1 MVLRWRCTVN
11 KSSINAK
18 WFQSII
24 RFASVAFSHAPALV
38 CFYVCKRR
46 CSWDYDTRTFRDS
59 RLSIL
64 RTWLHKFLGSFL
76 LLKEFVCFRTN
87 WLSSFSSYS
96 KNCHLMLWNIVSLN
110 WPSNCS
116 LFTFC
121 GQQRDFQLYRT
132 LTWSLHGT
140 KTFHEVSVGNCCKTS
155 FLEALSFSLLTIFQ
169 FSQIFICFQD
179 ATIPVN

>member
-1 MVLRWRCTVN
+1 MYRYIKYCFSFVKAICHQGQPLSSLGQPLSSRIKVLALKYHCAQRTAVSLFYTSICMVLRWRCTVN

-18 WFQSII
+18 WFQSINTF
-24 RFASVAFSHAPALV
+24 RQRCLQSCTGLV

-64 RTWLHKFLGSFL
+64 RTQLHKFLGSFL

-96 KNCHLMLWNIVSLN
+96 KNCHLML
-110 WPSNCS
+110 
-116 LFTFC
+116 
-121 GQQRDFQLYRT
+121 
-132 LTWSLHGT
+132 
-140 KTFHEVSVGNCCKTS
+140 
-155 FLEALSFSLLTIFQ
+155 
-169 FSQIFICFQD
+169 
-179 ATIPVN
+179 